1 MLNNITS
8 YHLFYSLEF
17 KNFNLILKKLS
28 LFARS
33 FNRYLLSSSYMPLYQ
48 VNISDKAFCPWE
60 VYVFLRG
67 IRH

>member
-28 LFARS
+28 LFA
-33 FNRYLLSSSYMPLYQ
+33 
-48 VNISDKAFCPWE
+48 
-60 VYVFLRG
+60 
-67 IRH
+67 